1 MWAMRISIFFIGAL
15 ATFIAIVVES
25 VYVLWFLCSDLL
37 YVISFPQLLCVVY
50 LRDTNT
56 YGSVVGFVVGVVL
69 RLTGGEYTL
78 HITPV
83 IKYPWYSESEGLQ
96 LFPYKTFAMLVTF
109 TSIVAVSSLTTY
121 VFGRGLLSSKFDIF
135 KCFEGKSEC
144 SVELHV
150 SSSSTKYNDNPAY
163 AHSQNQLHGR
173 YQSKR
178 EIPEKWILIIPN
190 LILKFKKKNTF
201 IK

>member
-15 ATFIAIVVES
+15 ATFIAIIVES

-56 YGSVVGFVVGVVL
+56 YGSVVGFAVGLFL

-78 HITPV
+78 NITPV
-83 IKYPWYSESEGLQ
+83 FKYPWYSESEGLQ

-121 VFGRGLLSSKFDIF
+121 VFGRGLLSSKFDIL

-144 SVELHV
+144 MSRH
-150 SSSSTKYNDNPAY
+150 
-163 AHSQNQLHGR
+163 HQQNTTTTPRMRTLKTNFMEDTNQR
-173 YQSKR
+173 EKSKR
-178 EIPEKWILIIPN
+178 NKRCFIPN
-190 LILKFKKKNTF
+190 LLFNF
-201 IK
+201 IPFY